1 MSASAPQA
9 IPRMRQ
15 PGRWSWLPI
24 AAAALAV
31 AVVVLPF
38 RLAAVGLGG
47 GFADVT
53 ALGDAVTSGF
63 VDFWSAGA
71 ADLPADLAK
80 AVDFWARFHV
90 VKAILAAALLVTL
103 VALGPRVLASSARAR
118 SVPQR
123 LLAALVVLLHA
134 AVAVLALLVVV
145 ANIQGAVAPLSSVL
159 GLMAVTGSDPE
170 LAASTAEVRHAL
182 AAGEHPPA
190 LGTLLA
196 DFTTYHVVMAWLGG
210 AVTVGLVVTAV
221 LLWRRRTRVPRT
233 DRRLRRL
240 VLALAGA
247 VLVLA
252 GFFGVVTAA
261 NISTAARPAPALLG
275 FFQGGA

>member
-1 MSASAPQA
+1 
-9 IPRMRQ
+9 MRQ
-15 PGRWSWLPI
+15 PGRRFWLPTT
-24 AAAALAV
+24 AAVLAV

-38 RLAAVGLGG
+38 RLAAVGPGG

-71 ADLPADLAK
+71 TDLPTDLAK

-103 VALGPRVLASSARAR
+103 VSLGPRVLASSVRAR

-123 LLAALVVLLHA
+123 LLAALVVLLHVS
-134 AVAVLALLVVV
+134 VAVLALLVVV
-145 ANIQGAVAPLSSVL
+145 ANIQGAVAPLSSVV
-159 GLMAVTGSDPE
+159 GLMTVTGPDPE

-190 LGTLLA
+190 LGRLLA

-210 AVTVGLVVTAV
+210 LVTVGLVVTAV
-221 LLWRRRTRVPRT
+221 LLWRRRARVART

-240 VLALAGA
+240 VLALAGG

-252 GFFGVVTAA
+252 GFFGVITAA

-275 FFQGGA
+275 FFHGGA